1 MSETRLE
8 HVAIAVSDLESA
20 LRRFRSILARPESGD
35 EVVESEGVRVAF
47 FDLGGARLE
56 LMEPVGEDSPIARF
70 LERRGPGLHHL
81 AVEVP
86 DIESAIARCREA
98 GLETVGEAPR
108 DGAGGRRVAF
118 LHPRSASGVLI
129 ELSQPGG

>member
-8 HVAIAVSDLESA
+8 HVAIAVPDLESA
-20 LRRFRSILARPESGD
+20 LGFFRSILARPESGR
-35 EVVESEGVRVAF
+35 EVIESEGVRVAF

-56 LMEPVGEDSPIARF
+56 LMEPIGDDSPIARF
-70 LERRGPGLHHL
+70 LDRRGPGLHHL

-98 GLETVGEAPR
+98 GLETVGDAPR

-118 LHPRSASGVLI
+118 LHPRTASGVLI